1 MDFRYEH
8 FKNIYEFDK
17 ALKTRKQN
25 SFMGHESHDR
35 STTGWYGTET
45 FDEAQEL
52 LEKGWNSEVQNIKDE
67 LKDFSKT
74 VLRNQNRTVK
84 SVQGFMPCVPN
95 AIKGVPKSMY
105 ALKKLPVKKQK
116 TVRLI
121 INNTST
127 GGTTAQELMKCG
139 LTVLK
144 LAVMLDKKAIRTRI
158 DVVPKASYN
167 GNSCYGCS
175 VTIKDYRQPMNISKM
190 AYPLAHVS
198 LFRRHGF
205 KWLETLAEEG
215 FNRGFADSYGCSLVR
230 CSEKQKQ
237 DFIKYA
243 KWNEEGSFYIDLA
256 EVKRANF
263 DPVKLAENLG
273 L

>member
-8 FKNIYEFDK
+8 FKSIYEFDK
-17 ALKTRKQN
+17 ALKTRKHN
-25 SFMGHESHDR
+25 GFMGNQSHCC
-35 STTGWYGTET
+35 STSDWYGTES

-52 LEKGWNSEVQNIKDE
+52 LEKGWNSEVQNIQDE

-74 VLRNQNRTVK
+74 VLRNQKRVIK
-84 SVQGFMPCVPN
+84 SVQGFLPCVPN

-105 ALKKLPVKKQK
+105 SQKELPVKKQK

-121 INNTST
+121 VNNTSVSRT
-127 GGTTAQELMKCG
+127 LGQELMKCG

-158 DVVPKASYN
+158 DVIPKASYE

-198 LFRRHGF
+198 MFRRHGF
-205 KWLETLAEEG
+205 AWLETLAEEG
-215 FNRGFADSYGCSLVR
+215 FNRSFSSGYGTSLVM

-256 EVKRANF
+256 EVKKADF